1 MAIRIPW
8 DKYEAALLLDY
19 CIKVEN
25 SEISRVEA
33 VSTVSQML
41 RSRAI
46 RKGYEIDDVFRN
58 ENGINMQI
66 SSMRNC
72 YLGKKQG
79 LTISKL
85 FYETVSLQKNDP
97 EAFDLL
103 LQERL

>member
-1 MAIRIPW
+1 MIAIRIPW

-58 ENGINMQI
+58 ENGIQYADFINE
-66 SSMRNC
+66 
-72 YLGKKQG
+72 K
-79 LTISKL
+79 
-85 FYETVSLQKNDP
+85 VSWKRIK
-97 EAFDLL
+97 A
-103 LQERL
+103 